1 MENYFLMCIIC
12 HICHPWN
19 GLCGAPSKICCLN
32 LLPAEYFFD
41 CWYLLYPVQGIRNQD
56 SRHLMLRGMRI
67 HLFFPP
73 FISYGP
79 LYKQVIIINLIY
91 FVTFIVY
98 PSRFIFVVQ
107 GAVSLTNISGVSHEL
122 MVRKY
127 IDI

>member
-1 MENYFLMCIIC
+1 
-12 HICHPWN
+12 
-19 GLCGAPSKICCLN
+19 
-32 LLPAEYFFD
+32 
-41 CWYLLYPVQGIRNQD
+41 
-56 SRHLMLRGMRI
+56 MLRGMRI
-67 HLFFPP
+67 YFFFPP
-73 FISYGP
+73 SISYGP

-122 MVRKY
+122 MVRKF